1 MLNFWT
7 PFIIRPDSSNTPL
20 IITEQWK
27 RIQLAVLFAK
37 YWNIIWSL
45 KWWIIKWDQEKM
57 VAAWSWRRIMFL
69 LEFPFSFFSFLC
81 FGLSGFPLVL
91 VHKRKEKKRSLK
103 LRYII
108 CKLFCGV
115 VQSMYS
121 NFWQWEI
128 GFIKFRCSILSLWF
142 VLFLLRIRHGKEA
155 PGAKQK
161 VQKTK

>member
-1 MLNFWT
+1 MFSILFFPISLLIANWNKRKAKV
-7 PFIIRPDSSNTPL
+7 RPDSSNTPL

-108 CKLFCGV
+108 CKLFCGL
-115 VQSMYS
+115 SPMIIFHGLS
-121 NFWQWEI
+121 HCGWL
-128 GFIKFRCSILSLWF
+128 KFSLSGCF
-142 VLFLLRIRHGKEA
+142 DAFKAFLGL
-155 PGAKQK
+155 
-161 VQKTK
+161 